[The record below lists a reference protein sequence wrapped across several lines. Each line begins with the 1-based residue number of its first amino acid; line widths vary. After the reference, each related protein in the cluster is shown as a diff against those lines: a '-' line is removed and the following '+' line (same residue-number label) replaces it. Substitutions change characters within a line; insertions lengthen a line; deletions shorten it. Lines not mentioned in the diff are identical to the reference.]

1 MAQTLLPVDY
11 RLETE
16 GGEQK
21 PSQKTEK
28 RCDIIHHASFLH
40 RRDSETVVFTPDDV
54 LLLPDY
60 PRAIGDSLEVGYALV
75 HSVGLVPQ
83 ATLLSISIEM
93 SPVLAERTGA
103 NVVGI
108 GIWVAVSE
116 EEGGGLNTALGTA
129 IPATVILLLFTA
141 LAAWC
146 VS

>member
-1 MAQTLLPVDY
+1 METL
-11 RLETE
+11 TE
-16 GGEQK
+16 E
-21 PSQKTEK
+21 
-28 RCDIIHHASFLH
+28 IVIYHASFLH
-40 RRDSETVVFTPDDV
+40 RRDSETIVFTLDDV

-60 PRAIGDSLEVGYALV
+60 PRAIDDSLEVGYALV

-108 GIWVAVSE
+108 GPWVAVSE

-129 IPATVILLLFTA
+129 LPATVILLLFTA
-141 LAAWC
+141 LAAGY

>member
-1 MAQTLLPVDY
+1 METLTE
-11 RLETE
+11 ETV
-16 GGEQK
+16 
-21 PSQKTEK
+21 
-28 RCDIIHHASFLH
+28 IYHASFLH
-40 RRDSETVVFTPDDV
+40 RRDSETVVFTPNDV

-60 PRAIGDSLEVGYALV
+60 PQAIGDSLEVGYALV

-108 GIWVAVSE
+108 GAWVAVSE

-141 LAAWC
+141 LAAWY

>member
-1 MAQTLLPVDY
+1 M
-11 RLETE
+11 
-16 GGEQK
+16 
-21 PSQKTEK
+21 
-28 RCDIIHHASFLH
+28 
-40 RRDSETVVFTPDDV
+40 FTPDDV

-60 PRAIGDSLEVGYALV
+60 PQVLEDSLEVGYALL

-108 GIWVAVSE
+108 GVWVAASEE
-116 EEGGGLNTALGTA
+116 EEGGLTTALGTA

-141 LAAWC
+141 LAAWY
-146 VS
+146 VHELNLKSAGLLEHGFKVA